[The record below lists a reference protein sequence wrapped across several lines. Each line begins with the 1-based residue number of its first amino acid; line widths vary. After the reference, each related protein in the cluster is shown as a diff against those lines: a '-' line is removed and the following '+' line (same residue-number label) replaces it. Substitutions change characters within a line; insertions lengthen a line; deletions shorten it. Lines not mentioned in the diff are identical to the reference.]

1 MFIVLLFTGPP
12 RILFSRFLRACI
24 ERNKRRALEFA
35 IYCCTFNI
43 FWWRVGQNIF
53 SANYCFTEL
62 HIQDKCFTPDL
73 HYRDLFCLETLISD
87 TWAMKCYK
95 SFTWL
100 RRPFFFLFPLSSQVA
115 SATSTPAMATEETT
129 HTLKL
134 TGGATRFLHPSLP
147 RSSLFPLLTH
157 PPFFLHI
164 DVCIPSVLL
173 PPLTP
178 RNPHACY

>member
-12 RILFSRFLRACI
+12 RILFSHFLRACI

-53 SANYCFTEL
+53 SANYGFTEL
-62 HIQDKCFTPDL
+62 HIWDKCFTSDL

-95 SFTWL
+95 SFT
-100 RRPFFFLFPLSSQVA
+100 LSSQAA
-115 SATSTPAMATEETT
+115 SATSTPATATEETT

-147 RSSLFPLLTH
+147 CSSLFPLLTH